1 MSFFVDVW
9 GRNAR
14 YNEQCKMGLTLQG
27 TLVAMMYMRFDENQ

>member
-27 TLVAMMYMRFDENQ
+27 NDVYAF